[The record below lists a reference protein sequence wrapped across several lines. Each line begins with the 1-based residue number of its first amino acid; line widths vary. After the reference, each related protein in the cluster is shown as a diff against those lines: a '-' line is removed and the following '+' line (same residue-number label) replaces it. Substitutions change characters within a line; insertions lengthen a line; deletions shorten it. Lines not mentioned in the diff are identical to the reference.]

1 MIRRTKKTNFRPE
14 KVDKKNKENA
24 RNVLPIILWP
34 QLILN
39 TGVRH

>member
-1 MIRRTKKTNFRPE
+1 MIRRTKKMNFRSE
-14 KVDKKNKENA
+14 TVDKNKENA
-24 RNVLPIILWP
+24 RNVLPVILWP